1 MTEKQASYGQEETH
15 PELDRSFEENLL
27 ASVAVEVS
35 LVINRM
41 LHDQADSMENL
52 ATARIMA
59 GVRQRM
65 LEWGMQNDNLAHE
78 EREKQLHRMVNRL
91 RSENHEAERKY
102 AEIQA
107 AEPQP

>member
-1 MTEKQASYGQEETH
+1 MTDETRE
-15 PELDRSFEENLL
+15 PNQELDRSFEEQVL

-65 LEWGMQNDNLAHE
+65 LEWGMQNDQVVHE
-78 EREKQLHRMVNRL
+78 ERERNLHRMVNRL

-107 AEPQP
+107 TEPQP